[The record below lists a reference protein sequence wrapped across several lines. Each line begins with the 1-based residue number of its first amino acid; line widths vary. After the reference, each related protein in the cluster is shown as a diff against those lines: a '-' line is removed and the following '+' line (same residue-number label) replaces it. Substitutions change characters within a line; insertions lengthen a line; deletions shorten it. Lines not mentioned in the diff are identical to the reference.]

1 MSRFNSKLDHVRVAA
16 PCSADWDSM
25 LGDERVRFCGQCK
38 LNVYNLSEM
47 KRAEAELL
55 IARAEGRLC
64 VRYYQRRDGSIITQ
78 NCPVGLQA
86 IKRRL
91 SRVANA
97 IGSSLLSFFAGIGAF
112 GIAERLFL
120 IDVPRPGQ
128 IQGAIAV
135 RRIVSPPPFVPVEMK
150 GEVLMGDMVMPVRP
164 RGKRAR

>member
-1 MSRFNSKLDHVRVAA
+1 MSRFNSNLDHVRVAA

-38 LNVYNLSEM
+38 LNVYNLSAM

-64 VRYYQRRDGSIITQ
+64 VRYFQRRDGSIITQ

-91 SRVANA
+91 TRVANA
-97 IGSSLLSFFAGIGAF
+97 IGSTLLSFFAGIGAYA
-112 GIAERLFL
+112 IAERLYL
-120 IDVPRPGQ
+120 ISVPQPRP
-128 IQGAIAV
+128 IAGAIAV
-135 RRIVSPPPFVPVEMK
+135 GKIASPPPLVPVEIK
-150 GEVLMGDMVMPVRP
+150 GEAIMGDIEPVRP
-164 RGKRAR
+164 KQNRTR